1 MPTYVKIET
10 GIVDKATF
18 DKYVPA
24 HKNYVRELISQG
36 HRARSGYWVELGG
49 GMLLFEA
56 NSLAEAKK
64 IVSKDPL
71 IVNNCV
77 NYEIHEWCIV
87 VE

>member
-10 GIVDKATF
+10 GIVNKSTF

-24 HKNYVRELISQG
+24 HKDYVRRLINLG
-36 HRARSGYWVELGG
+36 HNARSGYWGELGG
-49 GMLLFEA
+49 GMLVFEA

-64 IVSKDPL
+64 IVSEDPL
-71 IVNNCV
+71 VVNNCV
-77 NYEIHEWCIV
+77 HYEIHEWCIV